1 MTDPMSQ
8 IALDPP
14 SHVQVLSKSHG
25 SDEKVKDMAPP
36 SPPVPAKL
44 REILKD
50 YPDHIEELQ
59 RALNSVKDRRIKSTP
74 PFEAAVW
81 LLEDCLDGFISDAQG
96 ELTAAQ
102 ASDDAKSVTAADEK
116 FKLMFRARSGNGGMK
131 GLHELHEYFNTSEE
145 QR

>member
-1 MTDPMSQ
+1 MPQ
-8 IALDPP
+8 P
-14 SHVQVLSKSHG
+14 H
-25 SDEKVKDMAPP
+25 
-36 SPPVPAKL
+36 PPVPAKL
-44 REILKD
+44 REMLED
-50 YPDHIEELQ
+50 YPDHIEQLQ
-59 RALNSVKDRRIKSTP
+59 KALNSVKDRRIKSTP

-81 LLEDCLDGFISDAQG
+81 LLEDCLDVFISDAQG

-131 GLHELHEYFNTSEE
+131 GLHELHEYFNTAEE